1 MNVKLNESDQ
11 LLKNF
16 LEEFFDFYALR
27 KVGFF
32 KKEMKKI
39 DIHGQAARIC
49 KHFGYETVYE
59 YGAKKIIA
67 HISYADGH
75 RPQHIDQNG
84 ELQQEPFI
92 TEIGGIYDND

>member
-1 MNVKLNESDQ
+1 MKKLNESDQ

-16 LEEFFDFYALR
+16 LNEFFDFYTLR

-32 KKEMKKI
+32 PKDMKKS
-39 DIHGQAARIC
+39 DIQDQAERIC
-49 KHFGYETVYE
+49 KHFGYKTVYE
-59 YGAKKIIA
+59 YGATKIRA

-75 RPQHIDQNG
+75 RPQHIDESG

-92 TEIGGIYDND
+92 IEIGGIYE